1 MLLLPVA
8 KSPIVVP
15 SSEVERGY
23 IGEHATSLS
32 ILISPSFMGLPADLV
47 VCFGRASVGR
57 SVENVNESFFSM
69 KLCVVLAAIA
79 GSARHPVVR
88 NIITK
93 STALSDVSDIGDALI
108 LRMALAYRF
117 PSRE

>member
-32 ILISPSFMGLPADLV
+32 ILISPSFIGLSADLV
-47 VCFGRASVGR
+47 VCFGCASVG
-57 SVENVNESFFSM
+57 
-69 KLCVVLAAIA
+69 
-79 GSARHPVVR
+79 
-88 NIITK
+88 
-93 STALSDVSDIGDALI
+93 
-108 LRMALAYRF
+108 
-117 PSRE
+117 

>member
-47 VCFGRASVGR
+47 VCFGLASVGR

-69 KLCVVLAAIA
+69 KLCVVLAAIT
-79 GSARHPVVR
+79 GSARLPVVR

>member
-32 ILISPSFMGLPADLV
+32 ILISPSFMVCRRIWLCALV
-47 VCFGRASVGR
+47 A
-57 SVENVNESFFSM
+57 
-69 KLCVVLAAIA
+69 LVLAE
-79 GSARHPVVR
+79 
-88 NIITK
+88 
-93 STALSDVSDIGDALI
+93 ALK
-108 LRMALAYRF
+108 M
-117 PSRE
+117 